1 MLARPLSVSGVALTV
16 VVLLVLGQAVMDHVD
31 HLTPATL
38 TVDGLSRRVRTQ
50 CSTVGEVLND
60 VGVGVQEWDVVIP
73 GLNVQVQPGM
83 TIFVQ
88 HARPVTIAADGRTH
102 TVYTHSESAIEVLN
116 EAGVFLRPGD
126 ALLVD
131 GDPASETTVSVA
143 SRVEVQRAVAIT
155 LVDGHSGLG
164 GGVGYTLYTRA
175 KTLDRALAEADVV
188 LYLGDSVYPGLDTTI
203 SSGLQVRIQRGVPVH
218 VLVDG
223 RTLRTRTQGQTVGQ
237 VLAELG
243 ISLLGRDYSVP
254 APGVSVRDG
263 LRIEIIRV
271 SEETIVEQS
280 EIPYETV
287 WVPDPELEL
296 DHRRLD
302 DAGANGITR
311 RRYKVVYHNGQ
322 EVNRYLEAE
331 WTAQEPHA
339 RQIVYG
345 TRIIVRT
352 AETPH
357 GPIEYWRRIRVFRTA
372 YTAATCGKEP
382 DHPLYGITRLGWK
395 MRHGIIAVDPRV
407 IRLRSNLYVPGY
419 GPGIAGDTGGLI
431 KGRHIDLGYD
441 EGSLVWHYEWG
452 YVYVLTPVP
461 PASNISYILPDYP
474 RER

>member
-1 MLARPLSVSGVALTV
+1 MAVLLNLFTMLARPLSVSGVALTV

-50 CSTVGEVLND
+50 CSTVGEVLED

-357 GPIEYWRRIRVFRTA
+357 GPIEYWRR
-372 YTAATCGKEP
+372 
-382 DHPLYGITRLGWK
+382 
-395 MRHGIIAVDPRV
+395 
-407 IRLRSNLYVPGY
+407 
-419 GPGIAGDTGGLI
+419 
-431 KGRHIDLGYD
+431 
-441 EGSLVWHYEWG
+441 
-452 YVYVLTPVP
+452 
-461 PASNISYILPDYP
+461 
-474 RER
+474 